1 MVEAATQGNP
11 LNYVI
16 EHFEPEVSKW
26 TLSEY
31 MHMILIL
38 SDLYADPITQAPNK
52 LIVTN
57 FPFVS
62 KLKLGTLDED
72 EYGSKKHTEQFMACN
87 ENMGKKALVS
97 KYPLLDLTTKE
108 KLEGIISSEALDDDS
123 VEIAKI
129 FQTRMVAINRGES
142 NICFMDMRAEKVLA
156 PEDR

>member
-1 MVEAATQGNP
+1 MVETATTASA

-38 SDLYADPITQAPNK
+38 SDLYADPVTQAPNK

-62 KLKLGTLDED
+62 KLRLGTLDED
-72 EYGSKKHTEQFMACN
+72 EYGSKKHTEQLLACN

-108 KLEGIISSEALDDDS
+108 KLEGIIASGASDDDS

-129 FQTRMVAINRGES
+129 F
-142 NICFMDMRAEKVLA
+142 
-156 PEDR
+156 

>member
-1 MVEAATQGNP
+1 MVETATTASA

-38 SDLYADPITQAPNK
+38 SDLYADPLTQAPNK

-62 KLKLGTLDED
+62 KLRLGTLD
-72 EYGSKKHTEQFMACN
+72 
-87 ENMGKKALVS
+87 
-97 KYPLLDLTTKE
+97 
-108 KLEGIISSEALDDDS
+108 
-123 VEIAKI
+123 
-129 FQTRMVAINRGES
+129 
-142 NICFMDMRAEKVLA
+142 
-156 PEDR
+156 